1 MHVTSALGFSSVSFE
16 DLLLLV
22 CYSSPHAQPAM
33 HLMYTLD
40 ESGNRVYTL
49 KVSPRCLRS

>member
-1 MHVTSALGFSSVSFE
+1 
-16 DLLLLV
+16 
-22 CYSSPHAQPAM
+22 M

-49 KVSPRCLRS
+49 KVFLLVLHISTFFLMILLFLFPEINRLGQSHQVRAPR